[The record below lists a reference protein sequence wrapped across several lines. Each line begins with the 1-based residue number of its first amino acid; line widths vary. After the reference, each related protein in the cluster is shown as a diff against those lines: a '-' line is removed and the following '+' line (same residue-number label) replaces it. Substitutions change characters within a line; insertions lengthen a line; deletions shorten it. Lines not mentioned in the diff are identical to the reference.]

1 MSNQFLICLIQGN
14 YCRVSRKYTR
24 LSEILYQVSRKRLD
38 IVSYVYAE
46 MSELWIECFFVNNDN
61 RVLSYK
67 L

>member
-46 MSELWIECFFVNNDN
+46 MSEL
-61 RVLSYK
+61 
-67 L
+67 